1 MSGHPLSTDKVGLKF
16 PFLVLSSSEDLAV
29 FEKYYNNTEVQ
40 IYDDDLIKSMI
51 YKYNKDVTLDTLTRL
66 STSYS
71 MEWIKE
77 QIDSRKQ

>member
-1 MSGHPLSTDKVGLKF
+1 M
-16 PFLVLSSSEDLAV
+16 LSSSEDLAV

-51 YKYNKDVTLDTLTRL
+51 YKYNKDVTLDTLNRL